1 MPAPVSQLLYC
12 TPVLFKVL
20 LLFTVT
26 FMYYF
31 CEKYYKPI
39 TVQYFIDHCV
49 SWVPRLTWLDLKKK
63 QQSIHMQETY
73 CISPYQLTL
82 LFKNGKLLTAF
93 HIRVQHAYNQPP
105 VITTTTLQYK

>member
-1 MPAPVSQLLYC
+1 
-12 TPVLFKVL
+12 
-20 LLFTVT
+20 
-26 FMYYF
+26 MYYF

-49 SWVPRLTWLDLKKK
+49 SWVARLTWLDLKKN
-63 QQSIHMQETY
+63 QQIGFNECALRMESIHMQETY

-82 LFKNGKLLTAF
+82 LFKNGKLLTAC

-105 VITTTTLQYK
+105 VITTTTLQCN